1 MSELLYRLGLFSAK
15 RSWLVLTSWLLIL
28 LLAGV
33 AFIFGFKSLSNS
45 FEIPGTASG
54 DVVVELQEQL
64 PEFGGASGSVIYQT
78 EDGSPLSEAQ
88 QSEIT
93 EVAAGAASLTDVTN
107 VMDPFETENLRS
119 QQRIELEDGAK
130 GIADGRLALEQA
142 AAALSAG
149 QEQLD
154 GGQAQLDAAKEQLAQ
169 LRAQAE
175 AAGMPLEQIDAQQSQ
190 LDAQQAAVDAQQ
202 KEIDQG
208 LAELEAKQA
217 ELNAGE
223 ITLENGQALLELAAP
238 IRMVSED
245 GSTAVVTVAF
255 TKTFMEL
262 DPDSKHGVIEYFEAN
277 PVEGTLL
284 VFSAEI
290 AQEIPEIL
298 GVSEIIGVVI
308 AGVVLVIVLSSWL
321 AAAFPLITAVVGV
334 GIGAFATLS
343 LSGVFT
349 MTSVTPIIGVMLGL
363 AVGIDYALFILNR
376 HRKQMIDG
384 MPVRESIALANGTS
398 GTAVVFAGATVIVA
412 LLALN
417 ITGIQFLSVMGTV
430 GAVNVLVAVLMAITA
445 IPALLGLAG
454 EKILGR
460 KARARRAQALLS
472 AEQDEALADSAAVKT
487 EVKVIPTWR
496 AVVTSV
502 ASIAVLLVI
511 AIPALDMRLGLPAGD
526 SEPVDSTAHQ
536 AFIITQDKFGAGATS
551 PFIVTAD
558 LPSAV
563 SDEDLLGT
571 QLEVAQILADQEDV
585 VAVAPVGVSE
595 SKTLL
600 AFQLIPSGGPND
612 ASTADLVHSLREL
625 SPLPGDIEL
634 GVAGQAAINIDISQS
649 LADIMPLYLV
659 LVVGLSFLI
668 MMLVF
673 RSILVPLIA
682 TLGFVL
688 SLFATLGVA
697 TAIFQNGLF
706 SDLLGIPTP
715 GPLLS
720 FFPIILIGVL
730 FGLAMDYQLF
740 LATGMREAYAH
751 GSPAKLA
758 VAQGLRAG
766 RRVVIAAALIMIAVF
781 AGFIGSDSNM
791 IKLFGV
797 GLAVGVLFDA
807 FVVRLLLMP
816 ALMTLLGKSA
826 WWLPRWLDKILPN
839 VDVEGAALER
849 KHAVKQPVTT
859 GAEQPSA
866 SS

>member
-1 MSELLYRLGLFSAK
+1 MSELLHRLGLFSA
-15 RSWLVLTSWLLIL
+15 RRAWLVLVSWLLIL

-33 AFIFGFKSLSNS
+33 AFLFGFKSLSNS

-54 DVVVELQEQL
+54 DVVAELQEEL
-64 PEFGGASGSVIYQT
+64 PEFAGASGAVIYQT
-78 EDGSPLSEAQ
+78 EDGSALSAQ
-88 QSEIT
+88 QQAKIT
-93 EVAAGAASLTDVTN
+93 EVAAGAASLADVTN
-107 VMDPFETENLRS
+107 VMDPFESEAMRS
-119 QQRIELEDGAK
+119 GQLAEIESGTKEISDAR
-130 GIADGRLALEQA
+130 AQLEQA
-142 AAALSAG
+142 AAGLKDG
-149 QEQLD
+149 QEQLNA
-154 GGQAQLDAAKEQLAQ
+154 GQAQLDGAKEQLAQ

-175 AAGMPLEQIDAQQSQ
+175 AAGAPLDEIDAQLNQ
-190 LDAQQAAVDAQQ
+190 LNAQQAAIDDQQ
-202 KEIDQG
+202 SEIDQ
-208 LAELEAKQA
+208 AQA
-217 ELNAGE
+217 ELTTAEAELVTAEETIRNGE
-223 ITLENGQALLELAAP
+223 SLLELAAP
-238 IRMVSED
+238 IRVVSED
-245 GSTAVVTVAF
+245 GSTARVTVAF
-255 TKTFMEL
+255 ADTFMEL
-262 DPDSKHGVIEYFEAN
+262 SPDSKQGVIDYFEAN
-277 PVEGTLL
+277 PVAGTIT
-284 VFSAEI
+284 VFSGEI
-290 AQEIPEIL
+290 SQEIPQIL

-321 AAAFPLITAVVGV
+321 AAAFPLLTAVVGV
-334 GIGAFATLS
+334 GIGAFAALS

-376 HRKQMIDG
+376 HRKQLIDG
-384 MPVRESIALANGTS
+384 MPVKDSIALANGTS

-454 EKILGR
+454 EKVLGR
-460 KARARRAQALLS
+460 KDRARRAQALLNGDESVAS
-472 AEQDEALADSAAVKT
+472 ADDAAVAKA
-487 EVKVIPTWR
+487 KFISTWR
-496 AVVTSV
+496 AIVTSL
-502 ASIAVLLVI
+502 ATIAVLLLI

-526 SEPVDSTAHQ
+526 SEPVESTAHQ
-536 AFIITQDKFGAGATS
+536 AFTITEEKFGVGATS

-563 SDEDLLGT
+563 SDEDLLAT
-571 QLEVAQILADQEDV
+571 QLLVAQQLAEQEGV
-585 VAVAPVGVSE
+585 VAIAPIGVSDDN
-595 SKTLL
+595 TLL
-600 AFQLIPSGGPND
+600 AFQLIPNGNPND
-612 ASTADLVHSLREL
+612 ESTADLVHSLREL
-625 SPLPGDIEL
+625 SPLSGDIEL

-649 LADIMPLYLV
+649 LADIMPLYLL

-697 TAIFQNGLF
+697 TAIFQNGLLA
-706 SDLLGIPTP
+706 DPLGIPTP

-758 VAQGLRAG
+758 VVQGLRAG

-797 GLAVGVLFDA
+797 GLAVGVFFDA

-849 KHAVKQPVTT
+849 KHAVHQPVSAE
-859 GAEQPSA
+859 AEQTPATS
-866 SS
+866 